1 MFAAQAGSAGAEAAT
16 VKESVVFR
24 WGFYQAQEAVLVFH
38 DEEFG
43 EAGWGPGG
51 EKQRSWLDDDGLI
64 AKEFDEQLLA
74 VVEGFGIGFK
84 AAGGNFSQG

>member
-1 MFAAQAGSAGAEAAT
+1 MVRRSSFLVTAAMMTALMGHAGEMPDFS
-16 VKESVVFR
+16 
-24 WGFYQAQEAVLVFH
+24 LL
-38 DEEFG
+38 D
-43 EAGWGPGG
+43 
-51 EKQRSWLDDDGLI
+51 LDDDGLI